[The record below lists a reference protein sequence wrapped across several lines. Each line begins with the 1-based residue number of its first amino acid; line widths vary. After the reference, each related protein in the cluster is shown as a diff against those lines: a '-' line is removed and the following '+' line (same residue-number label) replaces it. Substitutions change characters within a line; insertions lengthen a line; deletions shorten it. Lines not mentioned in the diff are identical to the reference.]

1 MKRIIS
7 TFIYAMILST
17 TTLPLTASCSR
28 EDDNQPIINGTQEN
42 NKNQDPEGIET
53 ITFHIGKVQFRMI
66 AVEGGTFI
74 MGANDSN
81 VPSDQ
86 KPAHKVTLSD
96 YFIGQTEVTQELWTA
111 IMGSNPSG
119 FKGKNLPVENVTW
132 NACHD
137 FINRLN
143 KLLHDSDQLAKG
155 RNFSLPS
162 EAQWEYAARG
172 GNKSQGYKYAGS
184 NDIDAVAWTRGNT
197 DRTHPVTSKMPN
209 ELGLYDMSGN
219 AQEWTNTWYNNYTAT
234 FTELGQGSQPSKTCR
249 GGRCQR
255 GILPHFVN
263 NSREAFN
270 IDQYADGKNSYIGFR
285 FCDAHV
291 E

>member
-1 MKRIIS
+1 
-7 TFIYAMILST
+7 
-17 TTLPLTASCSR
+17 
-28 EDDNQPIINGTQEN
+28 
-42 NKNQDPEGIET
+42 
-53 ITFHIGKVQFRMI
+53 MI

-96 YFIGQTEVTQELWTA
+96 YFIGQTEVTQELWTV

-143 KLLHDSDQLAKG
+143 KLLHDSDQLAKD

-197 DRTHPVTSKMPN
+197 DRTHPVTTKMPN

-219 AQEWTNTWYNNYTAT
+219 VWEWVEDYYAPYNPADQRDPVNNKDKSSG
-234 FTELGQGSQPSKTCR
+234 LVIKR
-249 GGRCQR
+249 GGSWYYSQEERFTPTFR
-255 GILPHFVN
+255 YGYYTSITD
-263 NSREAFN
+263 S
-270 IDQYADGKNSYIGFR
+270 SIGVR
-285 FCDAHV
+285 LCLR
-291 E
+291 

>member
-7 TFIYAMILST
+7 TFIYTMILST

-42 NKNQDPEGIET
+42 SNNQEPEGIET
-53 ITFHIGKVQFRMI
+53 MTFHIGKVQFRMI

-96 YFIGQTEVTQELWTA
+96 YFIGQTEVTQELWTV

-143 KLLHDSDQLAKG
+143 KLLHNSDQLAKD

-219 AQEWTNTWYNNYTAT
+219 VWEWVEDYYAPYNPADKRDPVNNKDKSSG
-234 FTELGQGSQPSKTCR
+234 LVIKR
-249 GGRCQR
+249 GGSWYYSQEERFTPTFR
-255 GILPHFVN
+255 YGYYTSITD
-263 NSREAFN
+263 S
-270 IDQYADGKNSYIGFR
+270 SIGVR
-285 FCDAHV
+285 LCLR
-291 E
+291 

>member
-53 ITFHIGKVQFRMI
+53 MTFHIGKVQFRMI

-143 KLLHDSDQLAKG
+143 KLLHDSDQLAKD

-197 DRTHPVTSKMPN
+197 DRTHPVTTKMPN

-219 AQEWTNTWYNNYTAT
+219 VWEWVEDYYAPYNPADQRDPVNNKDKSSG
-234 FTELGQGSQPSKTCR
+234 LVIKR
-249 GGRCQR
+249 GGSWYYSQEERFTPTFR
-255 GILPHFVN
+255 YGYYTSITD
-263 NSREAFN
+263 S
-270 IDQYADGKNSYIGFR
+270 SIGVR
-285 FCDAHV
+285 LCLR
-291 E
+291 

>member
-74 MGANDSN
+74 MGANGSN

-143 KLLHDSDQLAKG
+143 KLLHDSDHLAKG

-219 AQEWTNTWYNNYTAT
+219 VWEWVEDYYAPYNPADQRDPVNNKDKSSG
-234 FTELGQGSQPSKTCR
+234 LVIKR
-249 GGRCQR
+249 GGSWYYSQEERFTPTFR
-255 GILPHFVN
+255 YGYYTSITD
-263 NSREAFN
+263 S
-270 IDQYADGKNSYIGFR
+270 SIGVR
-285 FCDAHV
+285 LCLR
-291 E
+291 

>member
-17 TTLPLTASCSR
+17 ITLPLTASCSR

-53 ITFHIGKVQFRMI
+53 MTFHIGKVQFRMI

-111 IMGSNPSG
+111 IMGSNPSV

-143 KLLHDSDQLAKG
+143 KLLHDSDQLARD

-184 NDIDAVAWTRGNT
+184 NNIDAVAWTRGNT

-219 AQEWTNTWYNNYTAT
+219 VWEWVEDYYAPYNPADQRDPVNNKDKSSG
-234 FTELGQGSQPSKTCR
+234 LVIKR
-249 GGRCQR
+249 GGSWYYSQEERFTPTFR
-255 GILPHFVN
+255 YGYYTSITD
-263 NSREAFN
+263 S
-270 IDQYADGKNSYIGFR
+270 SIGVR
-285 FCDAHV
+285 LCLR
-291 E
+291 

>member
-219 AQEWTNTWYNNYTAT
+219 VWEWVEDYYA
-234 FTELGQGSQPSKTCR
+234 PYPR
-249 GGRCQR
+249 G
-255 GILPHFVN
+255 
-263 NSREAFN
+263 
-270 IDQYADGKNSYIGFR
+270 ADLCAGWG
-285 FCDAHV
+285 C
-291 E
+291 